1 MRRFAELYDRL
12 DRTNSTNDKVAA
24 IVAYLED
31 APAEDAAWAVYFLSG
46 ERLRAPVKVRE
57 MTAWACASIGV
68 DGPTFEVCYEEVGDR
83 AETLALL
90 LEAAPNRR
98 VAAPWDPPLHEAV
111 AFVRGLRDLEAE
123 EQRAALQQR
132 WSDLHLRELFVLNK
146 LITGGFRVGVSK
158 RLLVRA
164 LSQWSG
170 VDKAVLFHRMMGAP
184 VDSAARF
191 GALFDED
198 PRDAD
203 LARPYPFFLA
213 SPVEGEPE
221 ALGDIAAWQAEWK
234 WDGIRGQLI
243 ARGGEVALWS
253 RGEELVTD
261 TFPDLAAQAQR
272 LPDGTALDGEILAW
286 RDGGPLPFAS
296 LQRRLGRKRVGKKT
310 LADFPCTFLCYDALE
325 AGGEDVRE
333 RPLRE
338 RRALLEELAAAADLP
353 VSARVTA
360 ASWEE
365 LADVRGE
372 SRARGVEGM
381 MLKRLDS
388 PYRTGRVRGD
398 WWKWKVAPL
407 ELDAVLVYAQPGH
420 GRRAGLHT
428 DYTFAVW
435 RDEDLVPVAKAYTGL
450 DNQEIRELDAWI
462 RRNTTDKFGPVRQVE
477 PAHVFEL
484 HFDSAQRSTR
494 HKSGVALR
502 FPRIAR
508 WRRERAPASANTLAD
523 VMGMIGGGKGD

>member
-1 MRRFAELYDRL
+1 MRRFAELYEQL
-12 DRTNSTNDKVAA
+12 DWTNSTNDKVAA
-24 IVAYLED
+24 IVAYLEE
-31 APAEDAAWAVYFLSG
+31 APAADAAWAVYFLSG

-57 MTAWACASIGV
+57 MTAWACEVSGV
-68 DGPTFEVCYEEVGDR
+68 DAQTFDVCYEEVGDR

-90 LEAAPNRR
+90 LEAAPARH
-98 VAAPWDPPLHEAV
+98 VAEPWDPPLREAV
-111 AFVRGLRDLEAE
+111 TFVTGLRGGDAA
-123 EQRAALQQR
+123 EQRKDLQER
-132 WSDLHLRELFVLNK
+132 WSRLHLRELFVLNK

-170 VDKAVLFHRMMGAP
+170 VDKPVLFHRMMGAP
-184 VDSAARF
+184 VDSEERF
-191 GALFDED
+191 LALFDED
-198 PRDAD
+198 QRDAD
-203 LARPYPFFLA
+203 SARPYPFFLA
-213 SPVEGEPE
+213 SPVEGDPCE
-221 ALGDIAAWQAEWK
+221 LGPATAWQAEWK

-253 RGEELVTD
+253 RGEELVTS
-261 TFPDLAAQAQR
+261 TFPDVAALARR

-286 RDGGPLPFAS
+286 RDGQPLPFAV

-310 LADFPCTFLCYDALE
+310 LADFPCTFLCYDVLE
-325 AGGEDVRE
+325 AGGKDVRE
-333 RPLRE
+333 RALCE
-338 RRALLEELAAAADLP
+338 RRALLEELARAADLP
-353 VSARVTA
+353 LSERVSAS
-360 ASWEE
+360 SWAE
-365 LADVRGE
+365 LAVVRSE

-381 MLKRLDS
+381 MLKRLGS

-407 ELDAVLVYAQPGH
+407 ELDAVLIYAQPGH

-435 RDEDLVPVAKAYTGL
+435 REDELVPVAKAYTGL
-450 DNQEIRELDAWI
+450 DDAEIRELDAWI
-462 RRNTTDKFGPVRQVE
+462 RRHTIDKFGPVRQVE

-508 WRRERAPASANTLAD
+508 WRRERASNSANTLTD
-523 VMGMIGGGKGD
+523 VMAMIEAGRGD